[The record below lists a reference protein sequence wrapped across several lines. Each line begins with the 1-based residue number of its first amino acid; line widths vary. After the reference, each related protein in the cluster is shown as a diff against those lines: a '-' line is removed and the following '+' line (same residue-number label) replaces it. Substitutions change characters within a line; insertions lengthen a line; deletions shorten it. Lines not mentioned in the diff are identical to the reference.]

1 MISLRG
7 SFLNNPFQPFPRKS
21 ATNLP
26 KYFCGKLIRLR
37 LAALSTS
44 ASFRIVDQEDEKGSE
59 SFLTKENNNSGR
71 VFANQQTY
79 CWLLEGY
86 TSSGP
91 LIDAKKLHGRILKSG
106 FDRDYVICT
115 RLADVYASQG
125 DLTDACQVID
135 EMPNRDVTFWNNLI
149 YGLTGKKLTTM
160 VFGLFSKMLA
170 ENLHPDEVTF
180 TNVLKATTE
189 DNFHHS
195 NIKQIH
201 AKIIRHG
208 FGTNHVV
215 CNPLIKLYSK
225 KGHITTAKSIFQG
238 LGMKDNVSWVA
249 MISGLSQN
257 GHEQESIFL
266 FLEMH
271 NSVISPTPYVFSSV
285 ISSCTKLQ
293 SFQLGEQLHALIHK
307 RGFSSETF
315 VCNSL
320 VTLYS
325 NSNNLL
331 SATQIFSRMDNRD
344 AVSYNSLIKG
354 LSQKGLSEKALNLF
368 EKMQSDNLKP
378 DCVTVASLLSTCAS
392 IGEYIKGR
400 QLHSYAIKSGMCAD
414 MHIEGSL
421 LDLYAKCSDVKT
433 AHEFFNTTKKENV
446 VLWNVML
453 VAYGQLGDLYNSFCI
468 FSQMQIEGLRP
479 NQYTYPSILRTCTLV
494 GDLNLG
500 EQIHTQVV
508 KTGFQLNV
516 YVCSVL
522 IDMYSKHGYLDTGL
536 KILKCLDEKDVV
548 SWTAMIAGYTQ
559 HNLFLEALKTYHEM
573 IHEGI
578 QSDNIGFSSAV
589 SACAGIQA
597 FGQGSQ
603 IHGQTVVCGYSS
615 DLSIGN
621 SLVCLYARC
630 GKIHEAYQAF
640 DKIDLKDNVSWN
652 GLVSG
657 FSQSGYYEE
666 ALKVFVEMHER
677 GVEMNMFTYGSAVSA
692 AANTTNITQGK
703 QIHGKMVKTGFNLET
718 ESSNVLITLYSKCG
732 SLDDAKKEFLEMG
745 DKKNEISW
753 NAMITGYSQHGC
765 GDKAIELFDEMT
777 QNGHTPN
784 YVTFVGVLTACSHV
798 RLVEKGMEYFK
809 SMSENYGLVPRPE
822 HYACVVDILGRAG
835 QFTRAMEFIKKMEIE
850 PDAMTWRTLLSAC
863 TVHKNKKI
871 GEIASKNLLELEPQD
886 SATYVLL
893 SNMYAVSGKW
903 EDRNRTRKLMKDRG
917 VKKVPG
923 QSWIEVKNTVHAF
936 FVGDRLHP
944 LGDKIYDYLEVV
956 NKRVCEIGYVQDR
969 YSLLNDMEQD
979 QKDASSCIHSEK
991 LAITFG
997 LMSLSDRVPM
1007 RVMKNLRVCNDC
1019 HNWIKFV
1026 SKVSNRDIVVRD
1038 SYRFHH
1044 FGAGVCSCNDHW

>member
-1 MISLRG
+1 MILSRA
-7 SFLNNPFQPFPRKS
+7 SFSTTPFQPFPRKS
-21 ATNLP
+21 ATNIP
-26 KYFCGKLIRLR
+26 KYFCGKLSGLR
-37 LAALSTS
+37 FAAFSTS
-44 ASFRIVDQEDEKGSE
+44 ASSPIVDEEDEKGLE
-59 SFLTKENNNSGR
+59 SYESKVLDYPGR
-71 VFANQQTY
+71 IYANQQTY

-86 TSSGP
+86 TSSGS
-91 LIDAKKLHGRILKSG
+91 LIDVKKLHGRILKSG
-106 FDRDYVICT
+106 FERDYPICS
-115 RLADVYASQG
+115 RLADVYASHG
-125 DLTDACQVID
+125 DLTHACQVID
-135 EMPNRDVTFWNNLI
+135 EMPHRDVSFWNNLI
-149 YGLTGKKLTTM
+149 FGLIGKKLTTIAL
-160 VFGLFSKMLA
+160 GLFSKML
-170 ENLHPDEVTF
+170 EQNLNPDEVTF
-180 TNVLKATTE
+180 ANVLRASTG

-201 AKIIRHG
+201 TKIIRHG

-215 CNPLIKLYSK
+215 CNPLIDLYSK
-225 KGHITTAKSIFQG
+225 KGYINTAKNIFQG

-249 MISGLSQN
+249 MISGFSQN

-271 NSVISPTPYVFSSV
+271 NSGIQPTPYVFSSI
-285 ISSCTKLQ
+285 ISSCTKIA
-293 SFQLGEQLHALIHK
+293 SFKIGEQLHALIQK
-307 RGFSSETF
+307 WGFSSETA
-315 VCNSL
+315 VCNAL

-325 NSNNLL
+325 RSDNLL
-331 SATQIFSRMDNRD
+331 SAEQIFSGMNLKDG
-344 AVSYNSLIKG
+344 VTYNTLISG
-354 LSQKGLSEKALNLF
+354 LSKKGLSEKALNLY

-378 DCVTVASLLSTCAS
+378 DSVTVASLLSACAS
-392 IGEYIKGR
+392 IGEYLKGT
-400 QLHSYAIKSGMCAD
+400 QLHSYAIKSGMLAD
-414 MHIEGSL
+414 IIIEGSL
-421 LDLYAKCSDVKT
+421 LDLYVKCSDVKT
-433 AHEFFNTTKKENV
+433 AYEFFNTTEKENV

-453 VAYGQLGDLYNSFCI
+453 VAYGQLGDLDESFRL

-536 KILKCLDEKDVV
+536 KILKRLNEKDVV

-559 HNLFLEALKTYHEM
+559 HDLFLEALKTFYDM

-578 QSDNIGFSSAV
+578 QSDNIGFSSAI

-597 FGQGSQ
+597 IGQGSQ
-603 IHGQTVVCGYSS
+603 IHGQTVVNGYSS

-630 GKIHEAYQAF
+630 GKVHEAYSAF
-640 DKIDLKDNVSWN
+640 DKIALKDNVSWN

-657 FSQSGYYEE
+657 FSQSGNFEE
-666 ALKVFVEMHER
+666 SLKVFSKMNKV
-677 GVEMNMFTYGSAVSA
+677 GVEINMFTYGSAISA

-703 QIHGKMVKTGFNLET
+703 QIHARMIKTGYNLET
-718 ESSNVLITLYSKCG
+718 EASNVLITLYSKCG
-732 SLDDAKKEFLEMG
+732 NLDDAKKEFLEMR
-745 DKKNEISW
+745 DKNEISW

-765 GDKAIELFDEMT
+765 GNEAIELFEEMKYF
-777 QNGHTPN
+777 GYTPN

-835 QFTRAMEFIKKMEIE
+835 LLTRAMEFIKKMEIE

-863 TVHKNKKI
+863 TVYKNKEI

-923 QSWIEVKNTVHAF
+923 QSWIVVKNTVHAF

-944 LGDKIYDYLEVV
+944 LCNEIYDYLEVI
-956 NKRVCEIGYVQDR
+956 NKRVSEIGYVQDR
-969 YSLLNDMEQD
+969 YSLLNDFEQD

-997 LMSLSDRVPM
+997 LLTLSNRVPLC
-1007 RVMKNLRVCNDC
+1007 VMKNLRVCNDC

-1026 SKVSNRDIVVRD
+1026 SKISNRDIVVRD

-1044 FGAGVCSCNDHW
+1044 FGAGVCSCKDHW